1 MLAKKWQALLAP
13 VVSNTLCLNSA
24 VEPLDVSVVVW
35 SVESAVS
42 GLDIYFRHLLLKVT
56 PVLWAV
62 VVNHGRAESQ
72 RPAVLL
78 ARQLGNYAW

>member
-1 MLAKKWQALLAP
+1 MLAREWQALAP

-42 GLDIYFRHLLLKVT
+42 GLDICFRHLLLKVT

-62 VVNHGRAESQ
+62 VGLNHGKRKAKGL
-72 RPAVLL
+72 PCF
-78 ARQLGNYAW
+78 